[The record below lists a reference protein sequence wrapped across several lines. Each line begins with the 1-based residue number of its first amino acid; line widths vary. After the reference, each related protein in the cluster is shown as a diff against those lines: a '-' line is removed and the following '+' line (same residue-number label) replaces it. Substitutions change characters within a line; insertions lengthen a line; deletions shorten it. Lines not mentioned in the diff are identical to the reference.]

1 MNYLW
6 NNGVTGTW
14 YADMSI
20 YLRDGNEVCFEDAEC
35 RREYSTLAKKNVDI
49 WYVKARLLGEQRMLR
64 DGAWIPATQFTAD
77 KGWKEIE
84 RHVKRAVKKTSKSAK
99 LLNV

>member
-1 MNYLW
+1 M
-6 NNGVTGTW
+6 T
-14 YADMSI
+14 I
-20 YLRDGNEVCFEDAEC
+20 YLRDGSEVCFDEAEC
-35 RREYSTLAKKNVDI
+35 RREYSALAKQNVDI

-84 RHVKRAVKKTSKSAK
+84 RHVRLLKKKKARATTM
-99 LLNV
+99 LNV